1 MDKHRYRIGQT
12 VRFVKTSSARMIGGT
27 PSSDFRVVRLLPASQ
42 GTNQYR
48 IESTS
53 DRQNR
58 VVLESEIMPC
68 GAAEGAEFQIWQ

>member
-1 MDKHRYRIGQT
+1 MDAHTYRVGQA
-12 VRFVKTSSARMIGGT
+12 VRFVKTNSARMIGGT
-27 PSSDFRVVRLLPASQ
+27 PAGSFRVVRLLPASQ